1 MSQTYIGYLDT
12 DLGRLLVRE
21 VLSEE
26 LGFENER
33 ETLGYDFNGCALV
46 EPVSQVLQ
54 GGVDT
59 RLGTLQEEDTR
70 VQKLD
75 ELTIIK
81 SHWRF
86 LDETEQQKRERQPAA
101 PKPFYVGDEYALLDM
116 IFDYLGLIKALPVVA
131 EHAAEQ
137 NSEFSEELLRKVEFA
152 KQSSLLT
159 PHIIQHLAKI
169 RKALLGVCRN
179 PQAVL
184 QDSRLLGLRISQ
196 FWYQVEGELTDD
208 EDLSSRPPP
217 PPRRPRGR
225 PPTGTRGRTR
235 GSTRGRTGGRT
246 RGTTG
251 TVKKETSHEGRT
263 RGRTGGRATG
273 TVKKETSP
281 EGSTQSSTQ
290 DAGTNQ

>member
-1 MSQTYIGYLDT
+1 MSQTNIGYLDT
-12 DLGRLLVRE
+12 DLLRLLVRE
-21 VLSEE
+21 ALGLE

-33 ETLGYDFNGCALV
+33 EMFGYNFNGCVLV
-46 EPVSQVLQ
+46 EPVPQVLR
-54 GGVDT
+54 GGVDPN
-59 RLGTLQEEDTR
+59 LGTLQEEGPR

-75 ELTIIK
+75 ELTMIK

-101 PKPFYVGDEYALLDM
+101 PKPFYVGDEYAFLDM
-116 IFDYLGLIKALPVVA
+116 IFDYLGLIKALPVIA
-131 EHAAEQ
+131 EHAAEK
-137 NSEFSEELLRKVEFA
+137 NSQLSEELLRKVEFA
-152 KQSSLLT
+152 KQFSLLT
-159 PHIIQHLAKI
+159 PNIIQHLAKI
-169 RKALLGVCRN
+169 RKALLGVCRD

-184 QDSRLLGLRISQ
+184 QDSRLLGLQISH

-208 EDLSSRPPP
+208 EDLDSRPPP

-225 PPTGTRGRTR
+225 PPTGTRDRTR
-235 GSTRGRTGGRT
+235 GRPRGRTGGRT

-263 RGRTGGRATG
+263 RGRAHGTTG

-290 DAGTNQ
+290 DADTNQ